1 MNTNK
6 QDKVFGG
13 FRVTAEGRVF
23 VSDLALLQDVQK
35 ELEQNAYS
43 ANAAEPVLATPN
55 YSPNF

>member
-1 MNTNK
+1 MNTNR

-35 ELEQNAYS
+35 EAESAYS
-43 ANAAEPVLATPN
+43 ANAAETVTAIPT
-55 YSPNF
+55 YSPNY